1 MKLKLKVK
9 KNKRNRLVAWIQK
22 NKDFDDNIQQLFRFF
37 KDKIKI
43 SKISRVMKYY
53 IVSSENPGIILSLFS
68 TIQDLIPEIYFDSED
83 SLELEETVSS

>member
-9 KNKRNRLVAWIQK
+9 KNKRKRLVAWIQK

-37 KDKIKI
+37 KNKIKI

-83 SLELEETVSS
+83 SLELEEIVNS

>member
-9 KNKRNRLVAWIQK
+9 KNKRKRLVAWIQK

-43 SKISRVMKYY
+43 SKMSRVMKYY

-68 TIQDLIPEIYFDSED
+68 TIQDLIPEVYFDSED

>member
-9 KNKRNRLVAWIQK
+9 DNKNKRLIAWIQK
-22 NKDFDDNIQQLFRFF
+22 NKNFDDSVLQLFRFF

-43 SKISRVMKYY
+43 SKISRFTNYY

-68 TIQDLIPEIYFDSED
+68 AIQDLIPDVYFNSED
-83 SLELEETVSS
+83 SLEVNEIVNI

>member
-9 KNKRNRLVAWIQK
+9 KNKRKRLVAWIQK
-22 NKDFDDNIQQLFRFF
+22 TKDLNESIQELFRFF

-43 SKISRVMKYY
+43 SKISRFMNYY

-83 SLELEETVSS
+83 SLELEELVNT